1 MDNIDL
7 CEVQG
12 AITKMILRTDPDFL
26 VRIERTFIFEVK
38 CWWYARMRRA
48 RRQDNV
54 TGGQI

>member
-38 CWWYARMRRA
+38 C
-48 RRQDNV
+48 
-54 TGGQI
+54 